1 MKGVFVSAAGADI
14 WVQQYFFLKFKR
26 DGDGKK
32 LGMPR
37 AHWVGPCWS
46 LRSRSLASVFSGLG
60 RSWLQWRRPDEPLDS
75 IWSIS
80 AKSIEG
86 SGVCLGETRE
96 NKDIR
101 EKPPHALFSLED
113 RRYTLAFMQINKKF
127 LEGLLNSQL
136 LCPVVADRNGPSI
149 IHTRYLLPASVEGHH
164 RSPKCVEVRSV
175 AFPFPLNWVL
185 LCLC

>member
-14 WVQQYFFLKFKR
+14 WVRQYFFFKFKR
-26 DGDGKK
+26 DGGGKK
-32 LGMPR
+32 LGMPQ

-86 SGVCLGETRE
+86 SGVCLGEAGE
-96 NKDIR
+96 SKDTR
-101 EKPPHALFSLED
+101 EKPPHALLSLED
-113 RRYTLAFMQINKKF
+113 RRYILRLYANKQKISRRTSEF
-127 LEGLLNSQL
+127 T
-136 LCPVVADRNGPSI
+136 A
-149 IHTRYLLPASVEGHH
+149 
-164 RSPKCVEVRSV
+164 
-175 AFPFPLNWVL
+175 AFP
-185 LCLC
+185 CLCAPWLQTKMDHLLSTLDIYYQPPLKAIIVLQNV

>member
-136 LCPVVADRNGPSI
+136 FFPCFCAPWLQTEMDHLLSTLDIYYQPPLKAI
-149 IHTRYLLPASVEGHH
+149 I
-164 RSPKCVEVRSV
+164 
-175 AFPFPLNWVL
+175 VL
-185 LCLC
+185 QNV